1 MFLDSQDK
9 ISVPLKVEGQ
19 NCPIRLE
26 MKATHL
32 NCGKQNSVR
41 VRRAER
47 VRIAW

>member
-1 MFLDSQDK
+1 MFVDSQDE
-9 ISVPLKVEGQ
+9 ISVPLKGDLQ
-19 NCPIRLE
+19 NCHISLE
-26 MKATHL
+26 MKAAHL